1 MSPRVAPLGALLL
14 AGCAITAADIDTGIG
29 APNPTWEADIAPM
42 MAQHCVR
49 CHGASGRLED
59 GVDLSTYRSTRSAR
73 VTSVCTAV
81 TDPVVEAF
89 GDDLVPLGGTASG
102 PCAGVAVFSMP
113 LGATQHLGIDEQ
125 VTFARWVAQG
135 GVER

>member
-1 MSPRVAPLGALLL
+1 MNERAAGAALLL
-14 AGCAITAADIDTGIG
+14 AGCGVSAADIDTGIG
-29 APNPTWEADIAPM
+29 EPNPTWEADIAPM

-59 GVDLSTYRSTRSAR
+59 GVDLSTYRAARAAR

-89 GDDLVPLGGTASG
+89 ADDLVPAGGTASG
-102 PCAGVAVFSMP
+102 PCAGVEVWSMP
-113 LGATQHLGIDEQ
+113 LGATVHLGIDEQ

-135 GVER
+135 AVER